1 MATDD
6 TRLAVTLEARVN
18 EFEKAF
24 KRASRASGD
33 NWRKIEK
40 DAKSSATRLQAVYAS
55 AGRGVGM
62 AFSAG
67 LGAAGIGGLGAGA
80 LFAGANG
87 AARQIAQI
95 SAEAQKAGVGVEAF
109 QELGYAA
116 RGALVET
123 DALTDGLKELQLRA
137 DELVVTG
144 GGSAAEA
151 FQRLGYG
158 ADELKQKLADPATL
172 FEDVIERLG
181 HLDRAAQIRVSDELF
196 GGTGGEQFV
205 RLLNQGSGY
214 IARMRQEA
222 RDTGN
227 VLDEELVKRAVE
239 IDIAFQRLADTVAT
253 NLKGALVEV
262 VALLRDFADM
272 LNATETQ
279 SASTLQRR
287 IDLLRAAAENMRK
300 SSMAYALGGGEQG
313 ISRRENEANQ
323 LQAQL
328 DGRPQRV
335 TINPT
340 GGMGD
345 LSKITTPSSKA
356 ADDLAK
362 AYSGMIANAERRIA
376 SLNDETATVGMA
388 TREAERF
395 RMEQELIAEAQRAG
409 ITLTDAQ
416 RQTIA
421 ALAASYGD
429 AAATAELAAQR
440 FDNAAGAKQF
450 FGDAGME
457 AAKGFVSDLK
467 DGLSATDALS
477 NALGR
482 LGDRLLDLGLD
493 LALQPLLKALSGG
506 LTSALG
512 FAKGGEVPGFASGG
526 QVRGPGTGTSDSIL
540 ARVSTGEHIIN
551 AKAASRNRTLLEA
564 INAGATFPAFASGG
578 IVGKPAL
585 SRAGGAAQNITIS
598 PSISVSVEGGS
609 RGPAADQEMANRIG
623 AQVAE
628 NVRSLVQEELITQMR
643 PGNLL
648 G

>member
-1 MATDD
+1 M
-6 TRLAVTLEARVN
+6 
-18 EFEKAF
+18 
-24 KRASRASGD
+24 
-33 NWRKIEK
+33 
-40 DAKSSATRLQAVYAS
+40 
-55 AGRGVGM
+55 
-62 AFSAG
+62 
-67 LGAAGIGGLGAGA
+67 
-80 LFAGANG
+80 
-87 AARQIAQI
+87 
-95 SAEAQKAGVGVEAF
+95 
-109 QELGYAA
+109 
-116 RGALVET
+116 
-123 DALTDGLKELQLRA
+123 
-137 DELVVTG
+137 
-144 GGSAAEA
+144 
-151 FQRLGYG
+151 
-158 ADELKQKLADPATL
+158 
-172 FEDVIERLG
+172 
-181 HLDRAAQIRVSDELF
+181 
-196 GGTGGEQFV
+196 
-205 RLLNQGSGY
+205 
-214 IARMRQEA
+214 
-222 RDTGN
+222 
-227 VLDEELVKRAVE
+227 KRAVE

-262 VALLRDFADM
+262 VALMRDFADM

-287 IDLLRAAAENMRK
+287 IDLLRSAAENMRK

-328 DGRPQRV
+328 DGRVPLPPPRREPPPPPPPKSKGK
-335 TINPT
+335 TEAEKLADSYR
-340 GGMGD
+340 D
-345 LSKITTPSSKA
+345 L
-356 ADDLAK
+356 
-362 AYSGMIANAERRIA
+362 IANAERRVTD
-376 SLNDETATVGMA
+376 LNTETATVGMA
-388 TREAERF
+388 TREAEAF
-395 RMEQELIAEAQRAG
+395 RLEQELIAEAQRAG

-506 LTSALG
+506 LTSVLG

-540 ARVSTGEHIIN
+540 ARVSTGEHIVN

-585 SRAGGAAQNITIS
+585 SRAGGAAQNITIA